1 MSKLTLNFFGDEVSI
16 PFPKNLKS
24 LRINMVQKFLF
35 DASDVEE
42 IQIYY
47 LNSNKEKVFIESN
60 SDFLKFQQQKI
71 NTLYLD
77 INQESKLYT
86 ENKKELEKEQLQK
99 QLVELLVLYNEKKQ
113 KKKKDDIDNKKISD
127 SYTKKIQEL
136 QNLQKKFIEQKEKH
150 DKEYLNESKNLKKKI
165 YNIQKKLNIP
175 QNLNLPTAC
184 PSTEIILR
192 NKKKK
197 NSIKQNNLYY
207 SSNIIAISFD
217 DGPVSSVQSSTSM
230 RIINALAN
238 NGFKATFFYVS
249 NWINGTDGEN
259 EIKYAYQKGM
269 EIANHTKTHPYL
281 TNLSY
286 AAVKDEADTCY
297 NRLKSIIS
305 AEPSK
310 LLRLP
315 YLASNDI
322 VKSALSGYGLITCSI
337 DSQDWNNATKDNI
350 VYTIKN
356 AINNGT
362 ADGAIVLCHETY
374 QTTAAAIEELAP
386 YLKSIGWKIDTI
398 SNMFSAK
405 GKSIK
410 YGDINTN
417 A

>member
-1 MSKLTLNFFGDEVSI
+1 MSKLNINFFGEEVSV

-24 LRINMVQKFLF
+24 LRISLVQKFLF
-35 DASDVEE
+35 DESDVEE
-42 IQIYY
+42 INVYY

-60 SDFLKFQQQKI
+60 QDFLKFQQQKL
-71 NTLYLD
+71 NTLYLE
-77 INQESKLYT
+77 INQNSKLYT

-99 QLVELLVLYNEKKQ
+99 NLVELLVLYNEKKQ

-127 SYTKKIQEL
+127 SYLKKIQEL
-136 QNLQKKFIEQKEKH
+136 QNIQKIFLEQKEKL
-150 DKEYLNESKNLKKKI
+150 DKEYLNESKKLKKQI
-165 YNIQKKLNIP
+165 FDIQKKLNIP
-175 QNLNLPTAC
+175 QNLDLPLAC

-192 NKKKK
+192 NNKK
-197 NSIKQNNLYY
+197 NIQKNLY
-207 SSNIIAISFD
+207 SSTNIIGISFD

-249 NWINGTDGEN
+249 NWINGNDGEN

-286 AAVKDEADTCY
+286 AAIKDEADTCY
-297 NRLKSIIS
+297 NRLKSIINS
-305 AEPSK
+305 EPSK

-315 YLASNDI
+315 YLASNYN
-322 VKSALSGYGLITCSI
+322 VKSALSNYGLITCSI
-337 DSQDWNNATKDNI
+337 DSLDWNNATKDNI
-350 VYTIKN
+350 VNTIKN

-374 QTTAAAIEELAP
+374 QNTASAIEELAP
-386 YLKSIGWKIDTI
+386 YLKNIGWKIDTI

-410 YGDINTN
+410 YGDINTK

>member
-1 MSKLTLNFFGDEVSI
+1 MSKLILNFFGEEISV
-16 PFPKNLKS
+16 PFPENLNS
-24 LRINMVQKFLF
+24 LHISMKQKFLF
-35 DASDVEE
+35 DESELEE
-42 IQIYY
+42 INIYY
-47 LNSNKEKVFIESN
+47 LNSNKEKVFIKSN
-60 SDFLKFQQQKI
+60 SDFLEFQKQKL

-77 INQESKLYT
+77 ISQDSKLYK
-86 ENKKELEKEQLQK
+86 ENKIELEKEELQK
-99 QLVELLVLYNEKKQ
+99 KLLELLVLYNEKKQ

-127 SYTKKIQEL
+127 SYSKKIEEL
-136 QNLQKKFIEQKEKH
+136 QKLQKKFIEKKNKL
-150 DKEYLNESKNLKKKI
+150 DKEYLKESKNLEKNI
-165 YNIQKKLNIP
+165 FDIQKKLNIP
-175 QNLNLPTAC
+175 QNLNLPLAC

-192 NKKKK
+192 NNKKK
-197 NSIKQNNLYY
+197 NLIKQNNLYY
-207 SSNIIAISFD
+207 STNIIGISFD

-286 AAVKDEADTCY
+286 AAIKNEADTCY
-297 NRLKSIIS
+297 NRLKSIINS
-305 AEPSK
+305 EPSK

-315 YLASNDI
+315 YLASNYN
-322 VKSALSGYGLITCSI
+322 VKSALSNYGLITCSI
-337 DSQDWNNATKDNI
+337 DSLDWNNATKDNI
-350 VYTIKN
+350 VNTIKN

-374 QTTAAAIEELAP
+374 QNTASAIEELAP
-386 YLKSIGWKIDTI
+386 YLKNIGWKIDTI

-410 YGDINTN
+410 YGDINTK

>member
-1 MSKLTLNFFGDEVSI
+1 MSKLILNFFDEEVSV
-16 PFPKNLKS
+16 PFPENLNS
-24 LRINMVQKFLF
+24 LRISMKQKFLF
-35 DASDVEE
+35 DESELEE
-42 IQIYY
+42 INIYY
-47 LNSNKEKVFIESN
+47 LNSNKEKVFIKSN
-60 SDFLKFQQQKI
+60 SDFLEFQKQKL

-77 INQESKLYT
+77 ISQDSKLYK
-86 ENKKELEKEQLQK
+86 ENKIELEKEELQK
-99 QLVELLVLYNEKKQ
+99 KLLELLVLYNEKKQ

-127 SYTKKIQEL
+127 SYSKKIEEL
-136 QNLQKKFIEQKEKH
+136 QKLQKKFIEKKNKL
-150 DKEYLNESKNLKKKI
+150 DKEYLKESKNLEKNI
-165 YNIQKKLNIP
+165 FDIQKKLNIP
-175 QNLNLPTAC
+175 QNLNLPLAC

-192 NKKKK
+192 NNKKK
-197 NSIKQNNLYY
+197 NLIKQNNLYY
-207 SSNIIAISFD
+207 STNIIGISFD

-286 AAVKDEADTCY
+286 AAIKNEADTCY
-297 NRLKSIIS
+297 NRLKSIINS
-305 AEPSK
+305 EPSK

-315 YLASNDI
+315 YLASNYN
-322 VKSALSGYGLITCSI
+322 VKSALSNYGLITCSI
-337 DSQDWNNATKDNI
+337 DSLDWNNATKDNI
-350 VYTIKN
+350 VNTIKN

-374 QTTAAAIEELAP
+374 QTTASAIEELAP
-386 YLKSIGWKIDTI
+386 YLKNIGWKIDTI

-410 YGDINTN
+410 YGDINTK

>member
-1 MSKLTLNFFGDEVSI
+1 MSKLILNFFGEEISV
-16 PFPKNLKS
+16 PFPENLNS
-24 LRINMVQKFLF
+24 LHISMKQKFLF
-35 DASDVEE
+35 DESELEE
-42 IQIYY
+42 INIYY
-47 LNSNKEKVFIESN
+47 LNSNKEKVFIKSN
-60 SDFLKFQQQKI
+60 SDFLEFQKQKL

-77 INQESKLYT
+77 ISQDSKLYK
-86 ENKKELEKEQLQK
+86 ENKIELEKEELQK
-99 QLVELLVLYNEKKQ
+99 KLLELLVLYNEKKQ

-127 SYTKKIQEL
+127 SYSKKIEEL
-136 QNLQKKFIEQKEKH
+136 QKLQKKFIEKKNKL
-150 DKEYLNESKNLKKKI
+150 DKEYLKESKNLEKNI
-165 YNIQKKLNIP
+165 FDIQKKLNIP
-175 QNLNLPTAC
+175 QNLNLPLAC

-192 NKKKK
+192 NNKKK
-197 NSIKQNNLYY
+197 NLIKQNNLYY
-207 SSNIIAISFD
+207 STKIIGISFD

-249 NWINGTDGEN
+249 NWINGNDGEN

-286 AAVKDEADTCY
+286 AAIKNEADTCY
-297 NRLKSIIS
+297 NRLKSIINS
-305 AEPSK
+305 EPSK

-315 YLASNDI
+315 YLASNYN
-322 VKSALSGYGLITCSI
+322 VKSALSNYGLITCSI
-337 DSQDWNNATKDNI
+337 DSLDWNNATKDNI
-350 VYTIKN
+350 VNTIKN

-374 QTTAAAIEELAP
+374 QTTASAIEELAP
-386 YLKSIGWKIDTI
+386 YLKNIGWKIDTI

-410 YGDINTN
+410 YGDINTK